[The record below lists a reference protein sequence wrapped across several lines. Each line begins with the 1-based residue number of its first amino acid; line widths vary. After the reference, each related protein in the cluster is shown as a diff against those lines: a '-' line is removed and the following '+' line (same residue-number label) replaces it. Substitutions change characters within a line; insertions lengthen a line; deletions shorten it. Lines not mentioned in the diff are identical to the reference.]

1 MRRLP
6 LILFFIIFSIFS
18 LPYPSIADPSVGE
31 EIFKKKCAIC
41 HKTTEQTHVGPG
53 LKGVTQR
60 RSVEWLDKWLKDPAG
75 MIKKG
80 DPTAK
85 QVKKRFLRT
94 MPTIAEMKD
103 DNNRAAVI
111 EYLMT
116 LE

>member
-1 MRRLP
+1 MKRLLFILS
-6 LILFFIIFSIFS
+6 LIVFSIPL
-18 LPYPSIADPSVGE
+18 LPGLSEADPQIGE
-31 EIFKKKCAIC
+31 ELFKKKCAMC

-60 RSVEWLDKWLKDPAG
+60 RSREWLDKWLKDPAG
-75 MIKKG
+75 MIKRG

-85 QVKKRFLRT
+85 SVKKRFFRT
-94 MPTIAEMKD
+94 MPTIEEMKD

-116 LE
+116 L